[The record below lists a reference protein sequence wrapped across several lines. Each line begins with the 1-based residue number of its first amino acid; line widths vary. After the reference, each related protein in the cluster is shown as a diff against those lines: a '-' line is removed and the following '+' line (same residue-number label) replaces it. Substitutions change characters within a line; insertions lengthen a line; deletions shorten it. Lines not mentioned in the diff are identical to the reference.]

1 MAIEKTVVN
10 QRVQVKKVYDVE
22 NEKAIYQTLSA
33 QVLPS
38 AVTAQKLGQFNE
50 KIGFLMANHGSS
62 EQPSN
67 AYSLEKFLIEQV
79 ELAERGTK

>member
-1 MAIEKTVVN
+1 MAAEKTIVN
-10 QRVQVKKVYDVE
+10 QRVQVKKVYAVTD
-22 NEKAIYQTLSA
+22 NKAQYQTLTA

-38 AVTAQKLGQFNE
+38 NVTAEKLGQFNE
-50 KIGFLMANHGSS
+50 KIGFLMANHGAG

-79 ELAERGTK
+79 ELAERGQR